1 MDQPESRP
9 KSASERR
16 TQARI
21 DLRIPV
27 EVMLPGREQPL
38 VAHTLDLSWGG
49 ALLHVIDAL
58 PTDTESLVLHLP
70 WRGGKTIRAL
80 SQVLRQ
86 QPLASGGFQVALRFI
101 SLSPRSQN
109 RLERLLLMLQPQP
122 SQSGDS
128 PPTLFRELEVTV
140 GDAEELRQILLEILN
155 GYYQVTVFEGYQ
167 VNQSIRLS
175 ITGVSDLP
183 TIRLRARVLS
193 VEKSSVKGCDWA
205 ELYTLSL
212 GFEHPG
218 KTIRTFIDLVL
229 KQLSDTASEL
239 SNYSSYLEGAPG
251 WLKSVAT
258 AADAPRTAETPP
270 PPPVVE
276 VRAYLESEFPETI
289 KLLMA
294 AWGHVADFEP
304 VLNNLLFGEGCGLL
318 DGWPAEAW
326 DELKLL
332 QHVHEQVYGT
342 MAQQR

>member
-1 MDQPESRP
+1 MDQPKSRP

-122 SQSGDS
+122 SQPGDGQ
-128 PPTLFRELEVTV
+128 PTLFRELEVTV

-193 VEKSSVKGCDWA
+193 VEKSSVKGHDWA

-251 WLKSVAT
+251 WLKSVASAT
-258 AADAPRTAETPP
+258 EMPPATPNP
-270 PPPVVE
+270 TVE
-276 VRAYLESEFPETI
+276 IRSYLESEFSETI
-289 KLLMA
+289 KLLAA
-294 AWGHVADFEP
+294 AWGHVTDFEP
-304 VLNNLLFGEGCGLL
+304 VLNNLLFGEGCGLP
-318 DGWPAEAW
+318 DGWPTEAW
-326 DELKLL
+326 EELKLL
-332 QHVHEQVYGT
+332 QHVHEQVYGAT
-342 MAQQR
+342 AQQR